1 MRHLGHHSTNGRRIG
16 PLNHLIQP
24 RKTQSVNNL
33 LLFDRR
39 ANRRAHPLQAKAA
52 AVQCGLLRCH
62 QSSSAALPRTPAT
75 NSLFFSFFSA
85 SNVALMT
92 LCGLV
97 VPIDLVN
104 TFCTPAEVI
113 TERTA
118 PPAIT
123 PVPSGAGFNITLP
136 AP

>member
-1 MRHLGHHSTNGRRIG
+1 MRHLGHHSTNGRSIG
-16 PLNHLIQP
+16 ALNHLVQP
-24 RKTQSVNNL
+24 GETQSANDL
-33 LLFDRR
+33 LLSDRR
-39 ANRRAHPLQAKAA
+39 TNCRAYPLQADLA
-52 AVQCGLLRCH
+52 AVLYRLLRCH

-85 SNVALMT
+85 SKVALMT
-92 LCGLV
+92 LCGFV

-113 TERTA
+113 TARTA

-123 PVPSGAGFNITLP
+123 PVPSGAGFSSTIP
-136 AP
+136 D